1 MVEIVT
7 PLNRAPYRSSLEE
20 MHRMRYRVA
29 VGQWGWKIPG
39 IRPGYD
45 KDDFD
50 TDQTIYFLAFSTAG
64 DQLVG
69 CARLNPTA
77 GPHMLSEVFP
87 QLCDLQKIP
96 RDPAIYEYSRYII
109 DHSVLTKE
117 EQFCVRGR
125 MSATINKFC
134 LHTGVKALTW
144 FAYQQMY
151 GRALKVWDTA
161 PLGLPK
167 YFPDDDATYVAAISQ
182 MNEVGLERLRR
193 SFDLDLEEPRLLQR
207 QGWEVIDQAAL
218 GGSARG
224 ASRVA

>member
-7 PLNRAPYRSSLEE
+7 PLNRPLYRSSLDE
-20 MHRMRYRVA
+20 MHRMRYRV
-29 VGQWGWKIPG
+29 VVEQWGWKIPG
-39 IRPGYD
+39 IKAGYD

-50 TDQTIYFLAFSTAG
+50 TEETIYFLAYSNGG

-69 CARLNPTA
+69 CARLNPTC
-77 GPHMLSEVFP
+77 GPHMLSEVFAD
-87 QLCDLQKIP
+87 LCDLQAIP
-96 RDPAIYEYSRYII
+96 RDPAIYEYSRYIV
-109 DHSVLTKE
+109 DHQALTKE

-134 LHTGVKALTW
+134 LHTGVTALTW

-182 MNEVGLERLRR
+182 MNEAGLERIRR
-193 SFDLDLEEPRLLQR
+193 GFNLDREEPRLLQR
-207 QGWEVIDQAAL
+207 QGWENIDQRAL
-218 GGSARG
+218 GGSAR
-224 ASRVA
+224 AAARVA